1 MTVMLLVL
9 CLGFASAKTPA
20 DTVRILAI
28 GNSFSQDAV
37 EQYFFELAQDAG
49 IPVIVGNAYIGG
61 CSIERHVLNS
71 RSGAAGYAYRKVGED
86 GSGERKE
93 YPGRT
98 LAEIIADEPW
108 DYVSLQQASPFS
120 GIYDSYAQWLPELY
134 GYVKER
140 VPEDTQ
146 FILHQTWAYAA
157 DSDHGGFR
165 NYDNDQMKMYR
176 SIVDANEKA
185 AELVGIGIIIPS
197 GTAIQNARTSFI
209 GDNMDRDGYHLDLL
223 WGRYTAACTWFEKIF
238 GHVSGNGYAP
248 EGMTGDYVRV
258 ARLSAMKAVRHPDR
272 VSRINVRKHNRTSG
286 RQMP

>member
-37 EQYFFELAQDAG
+37 EQYFFELAQEAG

-71 RSGAAGYAYRKVGED
+71 RNGATDYAYRKVGKD
-86 GSGERKE
+86 GRGERKE

-98 LAEIIADEPW
+98 LAEIIADEQW

-134 GYVKER
+134 GYVKAR

-146 FILHQTWAYAA
+146 FMLHQTWAYAA
-157 DSDHGGFR
+157 DSDHSGFR
-165 NYDNDQMKMYR
+165 NYGNDQMTMYR
-176 SIVDANEKA
+176 AIVDANEKA

>member
-37 EQYFFELAQDAG
+37 EQYFFELAQEAG

-71 RSGAAGYAYRKVGED
+71 RTGAADYAYRKVGKG

-108 DYVSLQQASPFS
+108 DYVSLQQASPLS
-120 GIYDSYAQWLPELY
+120 GIYDSYAQWLPELHA
-134 GYVKER
+134 YVSAR
-140 VPEDTQ
+140 VPEDAV
-146 FILHQTWAYAA
+146 FMLHQTWAYAA

-176 SIVDANEKA
+176 AIVDANERA
-185 AELVGIGIIIPS
+185 AVLVGIGIIIPS
-197 GTAIQNARTSFI
+197 GTAVQNARTSFI

>member
-37 EQYFFELAQDAG
+37 EQYFFELAQEAG

-71 RSGAAGYAYRKVGED
+71 RTGAADYAYRKVGKG

-108 DYVSLQQASPFS
+108 DYVSLQQASPLS
-120 GIYDSYAQWLPELY
+120 GIYDSYAQWLPELHA
-134 GYVKER
+134 YVSAR
-140 VPEDTQ
+140 VPEDAV
-146 FILHQTWAYAA
+146 FMLHQTWAYAA

-176 SIVDANEKA
+176 AIVDANERA
-185 AELVGIGIIIPS
+185 AVLVGIGIIIPS
-197 GTAIQNARTSFI
+197 GTAVQNARTSFI
-209 GDNMDRDGYHLDLL
+209 GDNMLQRICS
-223 WGRYTAACTWFEKIF
+223 GRYDRRLCQGCTAF
-238 GHVSGNGYAP
+238 GHESRTASRQG
-248 EGMTGDYVRV
+248 
-258 ARLSAMKAVRHPDR
+258 LPD
-272 VSRINVRKHNRTSG
+272 KCQET
-286 RQMP
+286 

>member
-1 MTVMLLVL
+1 MVSMRKFLLLSLYAALSVVPVL
-9 CLGFASAKTPA
+9 AETPA

-37 EQYFFELAQDAG
+37 EQYFFELAQEAG

-71 RSGAAGYAYRKVGED
+71 RNGATDYAYRKVGKD

-98 LAEIIADEPW
+98 LAEIIADEQW

-134 GYVKER
+134 GYVKAR

-146 FILHQTWAYAA
+146 FMLHQTWAYAA
-157 DSDHGGFR
+157 DSDHSGFR
-165 NYDNDQMKMYR
+165 NYGNDQMTMYR
-176 SIVDANEKA
+176 AIVDANEKA

-223 WGRYTAACTWFEKIF
+223 WGRYTAACTWFEKLF
-238 GHVSGNGYAP
+238 GHVLGNGYAP
-248 EGMTGDYVRV
+248 EGMSGAQVRV
-258 ARLSAMKAVRHPDR
+258 AQLSAKKAVRHPDE
-272 VSRINVRKHNRTSG
+272 VTRINVRN
-286 RQMP
+286 

>member
-71 RSGAAGYAYRKVGED
+71 RNGATDYAYRKVGKD

-134 GYVKER
+134 GYVKAR

-146 FILHQTWAYAA
+146 FMLHQTWAYAA
-157 DSDHGGFR
+157 DSDHSGFR
-165 NYDNDQMKMYR
+165 NYGNDQMTMYR
-176 SIVDANEKA
+176 AIVDANEKA
-185 AELVGIGIIIPS
+185 AELVGISVIIPS

-223 WGRYTAACTWFEKIF
+223 WGRYTAACTWFEKLF
-238 GHVSGNGYAP
+238 GHVLGNGYAP
-248 EGMTGDYVRV
+248 EGMSEAQVRV
-258 ARLSAMKAVRHPDR
+258 AQLSAKKAVRHPDK
-272 VSRINVRKHNRTSG
+272 VSRINVRN
-286 RQMP
+286 

>member
-37 EQYFFELAQDAG
+37 EQYFFELAQEAG

-71 RSGAAGYAYRKVGED
+71 RTGAADYAYRKVGKG

-120 GIYDSYAQWLPELY
+120 GIYDSYAQWLPELHA
-134 GYVKER
+134 YVSAR
-140 VPEDTQ
+140 VPGDAV
-146 FILHQTWAYAA
+146 FMLHQTWAYAA

-176 SIVDANEKA
+176 AIVDANERA
-185 AELVGIGIIIPS
+185 AGLLGIDIIIPS
-197 GTAIQNARTSFI
+197 GTAVQNARTSFI

>member
-37 EQYFFELAQDAG
+37 EQYFFELAQEAG

-71 RSGAAGYAYRKVGED
+71 RTGAADYAYRKVGKG

-98 LAEIIADEPW
+98 FAEIIADEPW
-108 DYVSLQQASPFS
+108 DYVSLQQASPLS
-120 GIYDSYAQWLPELY
+120 GIYDSYAQWLPELHA
-134 GYVKER
+134 YVSAR
-140 VPEDTQ
+140 VPEDAV
-146 FILHQTWAYAA
+146 FMLHQTWAYAA

-176 SIVDANEKA
+176 AIVDANERA
-185 AELVGIGIIIPS
+185 AVLVGIGIIIPS
-197 GTAIQNARTSFI
+197 GTAVQNARTSFI

-223 WGRYTAACTWFEKIF
+223 WGRYTAACTWFEKLF

>member
-98 LAEIIADEPW
+98 LEEIIADEPW
-108 DYVSLQQASPFS
+108 DYVSLQQASPLS

-157 DSDHGGFR
+157 DSDHSGFR
-165 NYDNDQMKMYR
+165 NYGNDQMTMYR
-176 SIVDANEKA
+176 AIVDANEKA

-209 GDNMDRDGYHLDLL
+209 GDNMDRGMDTISTCCGAAIRLPVHGSRSCSVMSSATAMLL
-223 WGRYTAACTWFEKIF
+223 KGC
-238 GHVSGNGYAP
+238 P
-248 EGMTGDYVRV
+248 EPR
-258 ARLSAMKAVRHPDR
+258 
-272 VSRINVRKHNRTSG
+272 
-286 RQMP
+286 

>member
-1 MTVMLLVL
+1 MTALLIVL

-98 LAEIIADEPW
+98 LEEIIADEPW
-108 DYVSLQQASPFS
+108 DYVSLQQASPLS
-120 GIYDSYAQWLPELY
+120 GIYDSYAQWLPELHA
-134 GYVKER
+134 YVSAR
-140 VPEDTQ
+140 VPGDAV
-146 FILHQTWAYAA
+146 FMLHQTWAYAA

-176 SIVDANEKA
+176 AIVDANERA
-185 AELVGIGIIIPS
+185 AGLLGIDIIIPS
-197 GTAIQNARTSFI
+197 GTAVQNARTSFI

>member
-1 MTVMLLVL
+1 MTVLLLVL

-98 LAEIIADEPW
+98 LEEIIADEPW

-134 GYVKER
+134 GYVKAR

-146 FILHQTWAYAA
+146 FMLHQTWAYAA
-157 DSDHGGFR
+157 DSDHSGFR
-165 NYDNDQMKMYR
+165 NYGNDQMTMYR
-176 SIVDANEKA
+176 AIVDANEKA

-223 WGRYTAACTWFEKIF
+223 WGRYTAACTWFEKLF
-238 GHVSGNGYAP
+238 GHVLGNGYAP